1 MKDYKYRVC
10 VRCMTYNQKQY
21 IQDALLG
28 FCMQET
34 SFPVVFTIVDDASTD
49 GEPEFLKLW
58 CKKNLS
64 LNEDGI
70 AYQRDME
77 YGELIFA
84 GHKEKHN
91 LFFAVLLLKFNH
103 YRKGVSSKKLDYLFE
118 WMDQA
123 KYYSLCEGDDYWT
136 NPRKLQQQV
145 NFLDSHPD
153 YTMCFHKADVKV
165 ESGDY
170 SNKPNNMYD
179 DLEEREYSGIELAQ
193 RWRVP
198 TASVMYRSFI
208 KPPRD
213 KKLLTGDI
221 PLQLQCASEG
231 RVFCFAES
239 MSVYRR
245 TEGGASLRQYSR
257 MQIID
262 RNLAYIHYFPKFKMV
277 YEEYLT
283 KQMGTLFFS
292 KDFIEVIKIVIK
304 RNALLKY
311 LVVGICYE
319 FNPTLKWLFIKLF
332 KKQ

>member
-1 MKDYKYRVC
+1 MDFKYKVC
-10 VRCMTYNQKQY
+10 TRCMTYNQKQY
-21 IQDALLG
+21 ILDTLRG

-34 SFPVVFTIVDDASTD
+34 SFPVVYVIMDDASTD
-49 GEPEFLKLW
+49 GEQEVIRQFLKKHFDLED
-58 CKKNLS
+58 KLIVRNEETDDYNLT
-64 LNEDGI
+64 
-70 AYQRDME
+70 
-77 YGELIFA
+77 FA
-84 GHKEKHN
+84 RHKTN
-91 LFFAVLLLKFNH
+91 NNCYFVVFYLKYNH
-103 YRKGVSSKKLDYLFE
+103 YKKKSKLPYLSE
-118 WMDQA
+118 WNDKS
-123 KYYSLCEGDDYWT
+123 KYIALCEGDDYWT
-136 NPRKLQQQV
+136 NPQKLQRQV
-145 NFLDSHPD
+145 DFLDSHPD
-153 YTMCFHKADVKV
+153 YTMCFHKADVKI

-262 RNLAYIHYFPKFKMV
+262 RNLAYIHYFPKFKKV

-292 KDFIEVIKIVIK
+292 KDFIEVIKIVII

-319 FNPTLKWLFIKLF
+319 FKPTLKWLFVKLF